1 MVTYDTKIGVVVRHD
16 LAIWQKL
23 NVGCFLMVGLTKT
36 FPEIAGEPY
45 ADANQVS
52 YLSLARQPI
61 LIFGAEKDE
70 LLNVTERARARGV
83 QVAIYTEDLFTTY
96 NDVDNRAAVAAV
108 PAADLNLVGVAVYAE
123 RRVADKILKGLRL
136 LTE

>member
-1 MVTYDTKIGVVVRHD
+1 MLGLLAAKKTADPD
-16 LAIWQKL
+16 L
-23 NVGCFLMVGLTKT
+23 T
-36 FPEIAGEPY
+36 E
-45 ADANQVS
+45 
-52 YLSLARQPI
+52 SLLFSGREETVHAHPTRSFI
-61 LIFGAEKDE
+61 FVAFAAFGAEKDE

-108 PAADLNLVGVAVYAE
+108 PTADLKLVGVAVYAD

>member
-1 MVTYDTKIGVVVRHD
+1 MVMYDTKIGIVVRHD

-23 NVGCFLMVGLTKT
+23 NVACFLTGGLAKA
-36 FPEIAGEPY
+36 FPEIIGEPY
-45 ADANQVS
+45 TDANQVA
-52 YLSLARQPI
+52 YLSLVRQPI
-61 LIFGAEKDE
+61 LVFGAEKDE

-96 NDVDNRAAVAAV
+96 NDVDNRAAVASV
-108 PAADLNLVGVAVYAE
+108 PTADLNLVGVAVYAD

-136 LTE
+136 LS